1 MLVSLVEFRYELSY
15 FTFSLMNY
23 PLILHFP
30 SPTEATWE
38 NGRLIEDRGQEQIR
52 AYKEREE
59 SR

>member
-1 MLVSLVEFRYELSY
+1 MQVSLVEYKHKLFLN
-15 FTFSLMNY
+15 FTFTLT
-23 PLILHFP
+23 I
-30 SPTEATWE
+30 EATWE